1 MIFMKISKKELKAG
15 LKTIGGMLAM
25 VALGVIANSLNVPVK
40 FSIGGGNINNNVQS
54 STSTAQKA
62 IESIMKSVEQATYQS
77 EIQSAADDIYNIA
90 RENRYDEEVTSYA
103 VAVLGTLTN
112 KASLSSTRTHI
123 VGLIKEIATF

>member
-1 MIFMKISKKELKAG
+1 MIKIDKTELKSR
-15 LKTIGGMLAM
+15 LKMIGGMLAM

-40 FSIGGGNINNNVQS
+40 FSIGGGNINNNIQS
-54 STSTAQKA
+54 STSTAQNA
-62 IESIMKSVEQATYQS
+62 IESIMKSTEHTMHQS
-77 EIQSAADDIYNIA
+77 EIRSAADDIYNIA
-90 RENRYDEEVTSYA
+90 RENRYNEEVTSYA